1 MKKSFALVAFL
12 FATLLSHAQ
21 ITLEHTLTDVMSIDS
36 WNFGS
41 NVEVIPI
48 EGGYSSVIG
57 ENYLLLQEFAD
68 DANADYDA
76 TIITK
81 LYNLN
86 DFSLEFSVNVEQMFR
101 RGRTCGPYCISK
113 NIFTTDSK
121 FAYICNIVTDWGGSV
136 VGNPEKGEI
145 KIISQEGNVIK
156 SIPYSREDSGGKSR
170 IYGFLVKVGDR
181 YKLIVE
187 NTQGDMYDG
196 VDRIDYDIYS
206 LPGNGEATDINE
218 VYAPRRN
225 ARKYIHDAQVL
236 IENEKNIYT
245 IQGQEIK

>member
-1 MKKSFALVAFL
+1 MKKLFALVAIL
-12 FATLLSHAQ
+12 SATLLSHAQ
-21 ITLEHTLTDVMSIDS
+21 ITLEHTLTNMMSIDS

-48 EGGYSSVIG
+48 ERGYSSVIG
-57 ENYLLLQEFAD
+57 ENYLLLQELAD

-81 LYNLN
+81 LYDLN

-101 RGRTCGPYCISK
+101 RGRTYGPYCISK

-121 FAYICNIVTDWGGSV
+121 FAYICNIVTDRGGSG
-136 VGNPEKGEI
+136 VGEPEKGEI

-156 SIPYSREDSGGKSR
+156 SIPYSRDSGGSW

-187 NTQGDMYDG
+187 NTQRDMYDG
-196 VDRIDYDIYS
+196 VDGIDYDIYS
-206 LPGNGEATDINE
+206 LPGNGEATAINE

-236 IENEKNIYT
+236 IENEKNTYT

>member
-41 NVEVIPI
+41 NVEIIPI

-81 LYNLN
+81 LYDLN

-101 RGRTCGPYCISK
+101 RGRTYGPYCISK

-121 FAYICNIVTDWGGSV
+121 FAYICNIVTDWGGSE

-156 SIPYSREDSGGKSR
+156 SIPYSRDNGGSR
-170 IYGFLVKVGDR
+170 IYGFLVKVGEQ

-187 NTQGDMYDG
+187 NNQDDDG
-196 VDRIDYDIYS
+196 KYDYDIYA
-206 LPGNGEATDINE
+206 LPGNGEATAINE

-225 ARKYIHDAQVL
+225 TRKYIHDAQVL
-236 IENEKNIYT
+236 IENEKNTYT